1 MMMTTRIGNSR
12 TKRSRVLLA
21 ACGLALATI
30 APSAQAQVVWQAA
43 ESAPAPSLAPGRS
56 ESMTFFSGDQTI
68 TARGKT
74 ADGRAYDIRVKNDNA
89 RATLDGVD
97 VPADR
102 LVRTPEKIEILDE
115 RGNVVVSIG
124 TVAPPTPPSPPVPG
138 TARTLTLRPTVSAD
152 SRTIEIMPQIEE
164 GHAALARIYASGQQ
178 DPPKVMVGI
187 TMSGVDETLR
197 SHFGLAEG
205 VGVVVDGV
213 IDGLPASRAG
223 VKARDIIVAIDGK
236 EVSNMTL
243 RGTLDGKEPG
253 ARVKVRVIRKGE
265 TKEMEMT
272 LDAYDPAK
280 LETPGTPAL
289 GSMFLGSGQD
299 GVVQRFTFQI
309 DREANQ
315 AMQEAQRA
323 LEEAMASMRAEG
335 MGDHVA
341 ALDAAREQ
349 MRKAI
354 TEMQAQRF
362 AFPGNEGEI
371 IVVPSVPSAP
381 AVPGTPARP
390 RTPRGEGGPTQ
401 EAQEFQVM
409 RGPRTPTPP
418 TAQNTEQLS
427 ALERRLDLLD
437 ERFNR
442 LDERISRL
450 LDRLERDQ

>member
-1 MMMTTRIGNSR
+1 MMTSTRINSTTR
-12 TKRSRVLLA
+12 LTRPARSRALLA
-21 ACGLALATI
+21 CCGLALALI
-30 APSAQAQVVWQAA
+30 APGAQAQVVWQGA
-43 ESAPAPSLAPGRS
+43 ESAPAAGHS
-56 ESMTFFSGDQTI
+56 ETVAFFSGDQTI

-74 ADGRAYDIRVKNDNA
+74 ADGRAYDIRVKNDDA

-124 TVAPPTPPSPPVPG
+124 TVAPPPPPAPPLPG
-138 TARTLTLRPTVSAD
+138 TARTLTMRPALSPD
-152 SRTIEIMPQIEE
+152 SRTIEITPHLEE
-164 GHAALARIYASGQQ
+164 GHAALARIYAAGQQ

-187 TMSGVDETLR
+187 TMSSVDETLR
-197 SHFGLAEG
+197 SHFGLSEG
-205 VGVVVDGV
+205 VGIVVDRV

-243 RGTLDGKEPG
+243 RGSLDGKEPG

-280 LETPGTPAL
+280 LETPGTPGL
-289 GSMFLGSGQD
+289 GSMLFATGQGGED
-299 GVVQRFTFQI
+299 RSFTFQI

-335 MGDHVA
+335 LDDQTA
-341 ALDAAREQ
+341 ALNAAREQ

-354 TEMQAQRF
+354 TEMQTQRYR
-362 AFPGNEGEI
+362 FPGNEREI

-381 AVPGTPARP
+381 AAPVRP
-390 RTPRGEGGPTQ
+390 RAPRGEGGAPAPEQ
-401 EAQEFQVM
+401 EAQGFQVM
-409 RGPRTPTPP
+409 RGPRTPAPP
-418 TAQNTEQLS
+418 TAQNAEQLS

-442 LDERISRL
+442 LDERINRL